1 MSLHSMEVVNRLTVT
16 VLLPPEF
23 VQLYITNCISS
34 CTAVGDK
41 YVQNRLVRLVCVFLQ
56 SLMRNK
62 VCVWGGGDGGGACS
76 CRASCAG
83 FKKVGPRVC
92 VHVWCVVR
100 VWCVCVRVCPR
111 DLTAAVL
118 ACLLVDELCGSG
130 SE

>member
-1 MSLHSMEVVNRLTVT
+1 MARSEMSLHSMEVVNRLTVT

-41 YVQNRLVRLVCVFLQ
+41 YVQNRLVRLV
-56 SLMRNK
+56 
-62 VCVWGGGDGGGACS
+62 CS